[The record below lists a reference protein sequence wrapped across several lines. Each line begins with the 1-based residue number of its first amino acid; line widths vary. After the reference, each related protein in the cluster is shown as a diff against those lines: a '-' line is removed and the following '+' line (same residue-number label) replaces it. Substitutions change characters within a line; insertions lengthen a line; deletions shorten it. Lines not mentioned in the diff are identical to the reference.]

1 MVRVSIGQ
9 IESGTDV
16 DANLA
21 RIAEA
26 VMEGAAQGARLVL
39 LPEYAMYDKPR
50 VDETFAAVA
59 QPIDGEFVA
68 SLSLLAREHGIY
80 LVAGMVERSSDE
92 GRPYNTLVAMS
103 PDGAVVAR
111 YRKAHLF
118 DVHGY
123 QESTHIATPD
133 VVDTAVFQ
141 VDDLRVGLMTC
152 YDLRF
157 PEISRVA
164 VDAGAELLVVAS
176 AWVPGPAKVD
186 QWLTLSAARAIENTA
201 YVVAVNQAAP
211 LSIGTSVA
219 IDPRGRRL
227 LTLPPESAIAVVD
240 IDPATVRAAR
250 ERDPVLRSRRFRIV
264 PVDSPSAER

>member
-1 MVRVSIGQ
+1 MVRVTLGQ
-9 IESGTDV
+9 IDSGTDV

-26 VMEGAAQGARLVL
+26 VVASTAQGARLVL

-50 VDETFAAVA
+50 VDESFAAVA
-59 QPIDGEFVA
+59 QPMDGEFVA
-68 SLSLLAREHGIY
+68 SLGLLAREHDTY
-80 LVAGMVERSSDE
+80 LVAGMLERSLDPS
-92 GRPYNTLVAMS
+92 RPYNTLVAMS

-118 DVHGY
+118 DAHGY

-133 VVDTAVFQ
+133 VVETAVFQ

-157 PEISRVA
+157 PEISRVT
-164 VDAGAELLVVAS
+164 VDTGAELLVVAS
-176 AWVPGPAKVD
+176 AWVPGPTKVD

-219 IDPRGRRL
+219 IDPWGHQL
-227 LTLPPESAIAVVD
+227 LRLPPEPSIAVVD
-240 IDPATVRAAR
+240 IDPTRVCAAR
-250 ERDPVLRSRRFRIV
+250 ERDPVLRARRFRVV
-264 PVDSPSAER
+264 PMDPPTAER